1 MAATTPDGAR
11 RVLRLNALVDA
22 LDTVVS
28 LLEWRDSGEFD
39 QMAAGGVAVNIAG
52 LSCAAI
58 AAAAL
63 RTAPR
68 QNKARRPQRAWD
80 TARAMSQENVEI
92 DRQNRDLEV
101 LREVYSHW
109 ERGDF
114 TFWEAF
120 ADDYVWKAVDAIE
133 SGEYTGIAEV
143 SAAWR
148 TWLQAWDGFSVE
160 AEEVVAGSD
169 GRYVVM
175 QLFRGKGKAS
185 GLESEERSA
194 AVVTMRDGLIAR
206 MEGFWDRDAALQAAG
221 VERR

>member
-1 MAATTPDGAR
+1 
-11 RVLRLNALVDA
+11 
-22 LDTVVS
+22 
-28 LLEWRDSGEFD
+28 
-39 QMAAGGVAVNIAG
+39 
-52 LSCAAI
+52 
-58 AAAAL
+58 
-63 RTAPR
+63 
-68 QNKARRPQRAWD
+68 
-80 TARAMSQENVEI
+80 MSQENVDV
-92 DRQNRDLEV
+92 DRQDRDLEV

-114 TFWEAF
+114 TYWEAF

-143 SAAWR
+143 RAAWR
-148 TWLQAWDGFSVE
+148 AWLQAWDGFSVE
-160 AEEVVAGSD
+160 AEEVVTGSD

-175 QLFRGKGKAS
+175 QLFRGTGKAS

-206 MEGFWDRDAALQAAG
+206 MEGFWDRGAALQAAG

>member
-1 MAATTPDGAR
+1 MEP
-11 RVLRLNALVDA
+11 
-22 LDTVVS
+22 
-28 LLEWRDSGEFD
+28 
-39 QMAAGGVAVNIAG
+39 
-52 LSCAAI
+52 
-58 AAAAL
+58 
-63 RTAPR
+63 
-68 QNKARRPQRAWD
+68 
-80 TARAMSQENVEI
+80 
-92 DRQNRDLEV
+92 DRQDRDLKV
-101 LREVYSHW
+101 VREVYSRW

-114 TFWEAF
+114 TSWEAF

-148 TWLQAWDGFSVE
+148 TWLQAWDGFSIE
-160 AEEVVAGSD
+160 AEEMIAGSD

-194 AVVTMRDGLIAR
+194 AVVTMQDGLIAR
-206 MEGFWDRDAALQAAG
+206 MEGFWDRDAALQAAR

>member
-1 MAATTPDGAR
+1 
-11 RVLRLNALVDA
+11 
-22 LDTVVS
+22 
-28 LLEWRDSGEFD
+28 
-39 QMAAGGVAVNIAG
+39 
-52 LSCAAI
+52 
-58 AAAAL
+58 
-63 RTAPR
+63 
-68 QNKARRPQRAWD
+68 
-80 TARAMSQENVEI
+80 MSEEKVEL

-101 LREVYSHW
+101 IREVYSHW

-114 TFWEAF
+114 RYWEAF
-120 ADDYVWKAVDAIE
+120 ASDYVWKAGDATE
-133 SGEYTGIAEV
+133 PGEYTGIVEV

-160 AEEVVAGSD
+160 AEEVVAGS
-169 GRYVVM
+169 GSRYVVM

-194 AVVTMRDGLIAR
+194 AVVTMQDGLIAQ

>member
-1 MAATTPDGAR
+1 
-11 RVLRLNALVDA
+11 
-22 LDTVVS
+22 
-28 LLEWRDSGEFD
+28 
-39 QMAAGGVAVNIAG
+39 
-52 LSCAAI
+52 
-58 AAAAL
+58 
-63 RTAPR
+63 
-68 QNKARRPQRAWD
+68 
-80 TARAMSQENVEI
+80 MSEENVEI

-101 LREVYSHW
+101 IRELYAHW

-114 TFWEAF
+114 TYWEAF
-120 ADDYVWKAVDAIE
+120 ADDYVMVLAVDEIE
-133 SGEYTGIAEV
+133 PGEYTGIAEV

-148 TWLQAWDGFSVE
+148 TWLQAWDGFSIE
-160 AEEVVAGSD
+160 AEEVVAGSH

>member
-1 MAATTPDGAR
+1 
-11 RVLRLNALVDA
+11 
-22 LDTVVS
+22 
-28 LLEWRDSGEFD
+28 
-39 QMAAGGVAVNIAG
+39 
-52 LSCAAI
+52 
-58 AAAAL
+58 
-63 RTAPR
+63 
-68 QNKARRPQRAWD
+68 
-80 TARAMSQENVEI
+80 MSQENAEVA
-92 DRQNRDLEV
+92 RQNRDLEV
-101 LREVYSHW
+101 LQEVYSHW

-114 TFWEAF
+114 TYWEAF

-206 MEGFWDRDAALQAAG
+206 MEGFWDRDVALQAAG
-221 VERR
+221 VERPLRPSKPPGLRE